1 MVQLPFAAR
10 VEGLRG
16 QLLVCPKSPGLV
28 PVKPLFATRRSA
40 DLGLESVTAWA
51 ALVAPTFW
59 FPKSGTGEGERP
71 GRPAPVPVTLAVCG
85 LLLALSVTVNVA
97 LLVPIAVGVNVTSIE
112 QLAPAARLV
121 PQLLVCAKS
130 PLLVPV
136 KPILEILRGE
146 LVPFCKATG

>member
-1 MVQLPFAAR
+1 M
-10 VEGLRG
+10 
-16 QLLVCPKSPGLV
+16 
-28 PVKPLFATRRSA
+28 
-40 DLGLESVTAWA
+40 LGV
-51 ALVAPTFW
+51 PTFW

-97 LLVPIAVGVNVTSIE
+97 LRVPTAVGVNVTSIE
-112 QLAPAARLV
+112 QLAPAARLA

-136 KPILEILRGE
+136 KAMLVMLSAE
-146 LVPFCKATG
+146 LVPFWSATA